1 MKRNLA
7 TYGALLA
14 AVLAGC
20 TEKDPTASLEDI
32 VEDLNPRT
40 VEVLLPFEEFSDGV
54 QVLGGYGTPATMGRG
69 ILAKDFQG
77 LNSRVLI
84 RFGSYPD
91 SVRLFDAAT
100 EVATYDKEFSL
111 IGGRLV
117 LFFDT
122 VQGVALGPA
131 DISASALQQR
141 WDVRTVNWEV
151 AVDTLAERTEWLQPG
166 GGFRVPI
173 GSGTFDR
180 QLDRAEGDT
189 IAFNDSVSIAVDS
202 AQIAAWADTSDA
214 SRGVL
219 IALEDPGRRIVVE
232 SARLRLIVQPSM
244 PPDSLVE
251 ETAVDGE
258 SSFIYD
264 PLPGPLTEGLR
275 VGGAPSWRSV
285 ISLNLPRVLD
295 GPPEVCA
302 IVPCPF
308 DLREADAQVNLAE
321 LVLTTRE
328 IDPAYELFDSLN
340 VDLRAVVSPEL
351 LPKSPLGRQL
361 SGAFGKEV
369 QPELF
374 THAANTQ
381 IAFPATGLITDLML
395 GDSATLAD
403 TPNTVVFLS
412 IIEPPA
418 LGFASFHGP
427 GSPRAPVLRLLLTV
441 AGKVRLP

>member
-20 TEKDPTASLEDI
+20 TEKNPTASLEDL

-69 ILAKDFQG
+69 ILARDFQG

-100 EVATYDKEFSL
+100 DVATYDKEFSL

-151 AVDTLAERTEWLQPG
+151 AVDTVAERTEWLQPG
-166 GGFRVPI
+166 GGFTVPI

-180 QLDRAEGDT
+180 QRDRAEGAT

-202 AQIAAWADTSDA
+202 AQIAEWADTSDA

-232 SARLRLIVQPSM
+232 SALLRLIVQPSM

-251 ETAVDGE
+251 ETAVGGE

-264 PLPGPLTEGLR
+264 PLPGPPTEGLR

-302 IVPCPF
+302 IVGCPF
-308 DLREADAQVNLAE
+308 DLREANAQVNLAE

-328 IDPAYELFDSLN
+328 IDPAYELFDSLH
-340 VDLRAVVSPEL
+340 VDLRPVVSPEL
-351 LPKSPLGRQL
+351 LPKSPLGTQL
-361 SGAFGKEV
+361 SGALGKEV

-381 IAFPATGLITDLML
+381 IAFPATGLIADLML
-395 GDSATLAD
+395 GDSATLAN
-403 TPNTVVFLS
+403 TSNTVVFLS

-441 AGKVRLP
+441 AGRVRLP

>member
-1 MKRNLA
+1 MKRYLV

-14 AVLAGC
+14 AVLVGC
-20 TEKDPTASLEDI
+20 SEKNPTASLEDF
-32 VEDLNPRT
+32 VENLNPRT

-54 QVLGGYGTPATMGRG
+54 QVIGGYGTPASMGRG
-69 ILAKDFQG
+69 ILARDFQG

-84 RFGSYPD
+84 RFGLYPD
-91 SVRLFDAAT
+91 SVQLFDAAT
-100 EVATYDKEFSL
+100 GVATYDKEFSL

-131 DISASALQQR
+131 DLSASALQQR

-151 AVDTLAERTEWLQPG
+151 AIDTVTERTEWLQPG
-166 GGFRVPI
+166 GGFTVPI

-189 IAFNDSVSIAVDS
+189 IPFNDSVSIAVDS
-202 AQIAAWADTSDA
+202 AQIAAWADPSDS

-219 IALEDPGRRIVVE
+219 IALEDPGRRIVLE
-232 SARLRLIVQPSM
+232 AARLRLIVQPST
-244 PPDSLVE
+244 PTDSLVE
-251 ETAVDGE
+251 ETAVGGE

-264 PLPGPLTEGLR
+264 PLPGPPIEGLR

-285 ISLNLPRVLD
+285 ISLDVPRVLD
-295 GPPEVCA
+295 GPAEVCA
-302 IVPCPF
+302 IVACPF
-308 DLREADAQVNLAE
+308 DLNEADAQVNLAE

-328 IDPAYELFDSLN
+328 INPAYQLFDSLD
-340 VDLRAVVSPEL
+340 VDLRPVVNPEL
-351 LPKSPLGRQL
+351 LPKSPLGGQL

-369 QPELF
+369 QPDLF
-374 THAANTQ
+374 THLANTQ
-381 IAFPATGLITDLML
+381 IAFPVTGLITDLML
-395 GDSATLAD
+395 GDSATLAN
-403 TPNTVVFLS
+403 TPTTVVFLS
-412 IIEPPA
+412 VIEPPSI
-418 LGFASFHGP
+418 GFASFHGP
-427 GSPRAPVLRLLLTV
+427 GSPGAPVLRLLLTV